1 MIQLNFKN
9 FIYPVEENI
18 FDFIEVKKTKLKPF
32 REWFLENV
40 NNAGSCPKCGKP
52 MTIRKNRANNV
63 EFLGCTGYPNCTHTA
78 GYNPNVAKQIAAAPK
93 QGVQQNPQ
101 QGIQKSSKWFYADV
115 IAKDDVRF
123 KNLEKVAL
131 KKRDESTWDCYVLLT
146 GKTHIIPA
154 GQLKALF
161 RSIVGTDGKQITSE
175 YTPSMEDLRSKDP
188 GVSHE
193 YENDGLKKTVDNRMI
208 PDDLMSEEQRLI
220 DAKFENMLKSGQDH
234 LMINALSGTGKTTL
248 LKHLAWKYGK
258 AGQKWLYL
266 VFNTKN
272 KIEASEKFPSFV
284 QVRTTNGFLGEVLG
298 NKDNIN
304 KISKTDRLAVL
315 ESKNRNEESEKKLEK
330 ARMLVDGKAF
340 SDFMDS
346 LKMTEA
352 IPKHVRI
359 DDDYQFNAIKSL
371 LKSIRYNYKEQV
383 LTLVGLAKS
392 YALDPRSDEKLKEGF
407 KKILSDYDFDTS
419 LEEVQEKIAGWR
431 ENFRA
436 IIIEILNDIFDA
448 DFENIDFSQEIIQGA
463 TWLMKEGMPGVTL
476 QKYKQQDKE
485 HNLSDYRDF
494 NDDLWYSAT
503 HAEDINWP
511 KFDIVLVDEVQ
522 DFNEAQKI
530 MLKKLIDKGTKIVAV
545 GDPNQC
551 VVEGTLIETENG
563 LIPIENI
570 SVGSTVLAGKGNGNK
585 ISSKVTDVYVKEV
598 KKQLIKITT
607 QSGKILTTTPE
618 HTHFAGYETNDSE
631 RYFVYLMYKENMG
644 YRVGVTKNSRS
655 HIHNGYKGR
664 LNQERADKIW
674 LIDQFETKA
683 QAQIYEQYYSVKYGI
698 PTVVFYRNA
707 DQNYSQQDIDE
718 LFSKIDSRTAA
729 LKLLDEKNMFITNP
743 HHIPKCMNRKRYRN
757 FNIVLCGDARGTGL
771 HRYSMAGTDEIILNE
786 NVKIRKAKNGW
797 RTESSNADLSKIY
810 EIMNSISDGNEINV
824 IEKARLTD
832 VTLPYIPASH
842 VMQGMDIYIS
852 EGDKI
857 KLDIVSKVETIDY
870 EGKVYDINVDKFHN
884 FIANG
889 IVTHNSLYR
898 FRGADS
904 KSFSNIEGLLQ
915 GQSSNKNVT
924 QKLTLNFRSR
934 KNIIDF
940 ANSETHVKNLKGGK
954 KFNDNNDGSV
964 TKFEQTYGEVF
975 SGMSSE
981 QQEKGKVKETAFI
994 ARTNEPLIHAALKLL
1009 ANNIKF
1015 VILGK
1020 DIAKDLIKQLGKVVF
1035 KFKLKDSDP
1044 TKELSNLISQY
1055 VDDEKEKHSGQSTKK
1070 AYLQEL
1076 KEVCDAILA
1085 TLSQF
1090 ESERGGGNQYISIG
1104 EYKKWISIKL
1114 GGFNIEESEADYNA
1128 YKEKMKKEK
1137 PVVLTTAHRSKG
1149 LEFERVYLL
1158 RYDLFPHKKAKREED
1173 LEQEENARYV
1183 AITRAQDELH
1193 IIKLEG
1199 QPGYKGKQEDNA
1211 ESGY

>member
-1 MIQLNFKN
+1 MISLNFKEFFFPN
-9 FIYPVEENI
+9 KNNL
-18 FDFIEVKKTKLKPF
+18 FDFIEIEQVKQNKLKPF
-32 REWFLENV
+32 REWFLENFD
-40 NNAGSCPKCGKP
+40 NFGTCPKCGKSL
-52 MTIRKNRANNV
+52 TIRRRKDNGN
-63 EFLGCTGYPNCTHTA
+63 EFLACTGFPGCKYTT
-78 GYNPNVAKQIAAAPK
+78 GYNPNMVQKPQPVQPK
-93 QGVQQNPQ
+93 QGVQP
-101 QGIQKSSKWFYADV
+101 QGIQRVKWFYANV
-115 IAKDDVRF
+115 ISKEDPRF
-123 KNLEKVAL
+123 KYAEKVAL
-131 KKRDESTWDCYVLLT
+131 KKKLDNPDIWDCYVLLT
-146 GKTHIIPA
+146 GKTHIVA
-154 GQLKALF
+154 TSDLKKLF
-161 RSIVGTDGKQITSE
+161 KSIMGHDGKQISSDF
-175 YTPSMEDLRSKDP
+175 TPSLEDLKSKDP
-188 GVSHE
+188 YNIE
-193 YENDGLKKTVDNRMI
+193 PNTQMPDNRMI
-208 PDDLMSEEQRLI
+208 SDENISEEQRAI
-220 DAKFENMLKSGQDH
+220 DAKFELMVKGGQNH
-234 LMINALSGTGKTTL
+234 MMINALSGTGKTTL

-258 AGQKWLYL
+258 PGQKWLYL

-272 KIEASEKFPSFV
+272 KVEASEKFPTFV
-284 QVRTTNGFLGEVLG
+284 QVKTTNGFLGEVLE
-298 NKDNIN
+298 NKNN
-304 KISKTDRLAVL
+304 WSKISKTDRIAVL
-315 ESKNRNEESEKKLEK
+315 EGKNKQNEYEKKLEK
-330 ARMLVDGKAF
+330 ARMVVDGDNF
-340 SDFMDS
+340 SNFMNS
-346 LKMTEA
+346 LKINDT
-352 IPKHVRI
+352 IPKNIEVENE
-359 DDDYQFNAIKSL
+359 YEFNALKSI
-371 LKSIRYNYKEQV
+371 LKSIRYAYKEQV

-392 YALDPRSDEKLKEGF
+392 YALDPRNDQKLQQGF
-407 KKILSDYDFDTS
+407 NKILSDYDFDTS
-419 LEEVQEKIAGWR
+419 FEDVQEKIAGWR
-431 ENFRA
+431 DNFRS
-436 IIIEILNDIFDA
+436 IILGYLSEIFNKS
-448 DFENIDFSQEIIQGA
+448 FENIDFSKEIVQGA
-463 TWLMKEGMPGVTL
+463 VWLMKESMPGTSA
-476 QKYKQQDKE
+476 QKYKQGDKE

-503 HAEDINWP
+503 HSEEITWP
-511 KFDIVLVDEVQ
+511 KFDFILADEVQ

-530 MLKKLIDKGTKIVAV
+530 MLKKLLDQGGKIVAV

-551 VVEGTLIETENG
+551 VIEGTLIETENG
-563 LIPIENI
+563 LVPIENI
-570 SVGSTVLAGKGNGNK
+570 SVGSTVMAGKGNGNK

-644 YRVGVTKNSRS
+644 YRVGITKNSRS

-698 PTVVFYRNA
+698 PTVVFYRNS

-718 LFSKIDSRTAA
+718 LFFRIDSRTAA
-729 LKLLDEKNMFITNP
+729 LKLLDEKNMFINNP
-743 HHIPKCMNRKRYRN
+743 HHIPKCMNRKRYIN

-771 HRYSMAGTDEIILNE
+771 HRYSMSGTDEIVLNE

-797 RTESSNADLSKIY
+797 RIESSNADLSKIY
-810 EIMNSISDGNEINV
+810 EIMKSISDGNEINV

-842 VMQGMDIYIS
+842 VMKGMDIYIS
-852 EGDKI
+852 DGEKI
-857 KLDIVSKVETIDY
+857 KLDIVENVETINY

-898 FRGADS
+898 FRGADA
-904 KSFSNIEGLLQ
+904 KSFNNVEEMLKANSND
-915 GQSSNKNVT
+915 KDVT

-940 ANSETHVKNLKGGK
+940 ANSETHVKNLRGGK
-954 KFNDNNDGSV
+954 KFNDGNDGNV
-964 TKFEQTYGEVF
+964 TKYEHTYNDVF
-975 SGMSSE
+975 STMNNE
-981 QQEKGKVKETAFI
+981 KQEKGKVKETAFI
-994 ARTNEPLIHAALKLL
+994 SRTNEPLIHAALKLL
-1009 ANNIKF
+1009 ANNIPF

-1020 DIAKDLIKQLGKVVF
+1020 DIAKDLLKHLTKIIF
-1035 KFKLKDSDP
+1035 KFKLRDTDP
-1044 TKELSNLISQY
+1044 TKELTNLIYTY
-1055 VDDEKEKHSGQSTKK
+1055 VEEQKEKHSGQSTKK

-1076 KEVCDAILA
+1076 DEVSNAILG

-1090 ESERGGGNQYISIG
+1090 ESERGGSNSFISIG

-1158 RYDLFPHKKAKREED
+1158 RYDLFPHKKAKRQED

-1199 QPGYKGKQEDNA
+1199 QPGYKGKNDDN
-1211 ESGY
+1211 

>member
-1 MIQLNFKN
+1 MILLDFKKYI
-9 FIYPVEENI
+9 FPVKEDI
-18 FDFIEVKKTKLKPF
+18 FDFIEVKNTKLKPF

-40 NNAGSCPKCGKP
+40 NNFGSCPKCSKAL
-52 MTIRKNRANNV
+52 TIRKRRSDGL
-63 EFLGCTGYPNCTHTA
+63 EFLACTGYPNCTYTT
-78 GYNPNVAKQIAAAPK
+78 GYNPNFVQKQQSAPV
-93 QGVQQNPQ
+93 QGAQ
-101 QGIQKSSKWFYADV
+101 QGIKAANKWFYADV
-115 IAKDDVRF
+115 IAHDDPRF

-131 KKRDESTWDCYVLLT
+131 KKRDETSWDCYVLLT
-146 GKTHIIPA
+146 GKTYIIA
-154 GQLKALF
+154 SDKLKLLF
-161 RSIVGTDGKQITSE
+161 KSITGTDGKQITSD
-175 YTPSMEDLRSKDP
+175 YTPTIEDLRSKDP
-188 GVSHE
+188 RSSAEIEHIST
-193 YENDGLKKTVDNRMI
+193 DKPVDNRMI
-208 PDDLMSEEQRLI
+208 PEDLMSEEQRVI

-258 AGQKWLYL
+258 PGQKWLYL

-272 KIEASEKFPSFV
+272 KIEASEKFPTFV

-298 NKDNIN
+298 SKDNIN

-315 ESKNRNEESEKKLEK
+315 EAKNRNEESEKKLEK

-359 DDDYQFNAIKSL
+359 DNEYEFNAVKGL
-371 LKSIRYNYKEQV
+371 LKSIRYSYKEQV
-383 LTLVGLAKS
+383 LTLAGLAKA
-392 YALDPRSDEKLKEGF
+392 YALDPRNDEKLQEGF

-431 ENFRA
+431 DNFRA
-436 IIIEILNDIFDA
+436 IIIEILNDIFET
-448 DFENIDFSQEIIQGA
+448 DFEQIDFSKEIIQGA

-476 QKYKQQDKE
+476 QKYTQKDKE

-545 GDPNQC
+545 GDPNQ
-551 VVEGTLIETENG
+551 
-563 LIPIENI
+563 
-570 SVGSTVLAGKGNGNK
+570 
-585 ISSKVTDVYVKEV
+585 
-598 KKQLIKITT
+598 
-607 QSGKILTTTPE
+607 
-618 HTHFAGYETNDSE
+618 
-631 RYFVYLMYKENMG
+631 
-644 YRVGVTKNSRS
+644 
-655 HIHNGYKGR
+655 
-664 LNQERADKIW
+664 
-674 LIDQFETKA
+674 
-683 QAQIYEQYYSVKYGI
+683 
-698 PTVVFYRNA
+698 
-707 DQNYSQQDIDE
+707 
-718 LFSKIDSRTAA
+718 
-729 LKLLDEKNMFITNP
+729 
-743 HHIPKCMNRKRYRN
+743 
-757 FNIVLCGDARGTGL
+757 
-771 HRYSMAGTDEIILNE
+771 
-786 NVKIRKAKNGW
+786 
-797 RTESSNADLSKIY
+797 
-810 EIMNSISDGNEINV
+810 
-824 IEKARLTD
+824 
-832 VTLPYIPASH
+832 
-842 VMQGMDIYIS
+842 
-852 EGDKI
+852 
-857 KLDIVSKVETIDY
+857 
-870 EGKVYDINVDKFHN
+870 
-884 FIANG
+884 
-889 IVTHNSLYR
+889 SLYR

-915 GQSSNKNVT
+915 NNSTNKNVT
-924 QKLTLNFRSR
+924 QQLTSNFRSR
-934 KNIIDF
+934 KKIIDF

-954 KFNDNNDGSV
+954 KFNDNNDGNV

-975 SGMSSE
+975 STMSSE

-1035 KFKLKDSDP
+1035 KFKLKDTDP
-1044 TKELSNLISQY
+1044 TRELSNLINKY

-1090 ESERGGGNQYISIG
+1090 ELERGGGNQFITIG

-1149 LEFERVYLL
+1149 LEFERVYIL

-1199 QPGYKGKQEDNA
+1199 QPGYKGKQDDDA
-1211 ESGY
+1211 DVGY